1 MDDKT
6 DSLVQQY
13 GTRDPFELVEKMDLF
28 LSYQAL
34 GPNINGFYFAENSI
48 KFIVLNSEMP
58 RHVQKFTLCHELAHY
73 ILHANTNALLLSVR
87 NRQEYEA
94 DKFAMY
100 LLLPEEDLKE
110 YPERTID
117 DWASILGLPRETVEL
132 RF

>member
-6 DSLVQQY
+6 DSLVQAY
-13 GTRDPFELVEKMDLF
+13 GTRDPFELVEKLDVF
-28 LSYQAL
+28 LDYEPL
-34 GPNINGFYFAENSI
+34 GNSVNGFYYAKDDI
-48 KFIVLNSEMP
+48 KLIVLNSQTP
-58 RHVQKFTLCHELAHY
+58 RHIQRFTCCHELAHH
-73 ILHANTNALLLSVR
+73 ILHTNTNALLLSVQ

-117 DWASILGLPRETVEL
+117 DWASILGLPRETVAL

>member
-6 DSLVQQY
+6 DSLVLSY
-13 GTRDPFELVEKMDLF
+13 GTRDPFELVEKLDLF
-28 LSYQAL
+28 VDYEPL
-34 GPNINGFYFAENSI
+34 GNSVNGFYYSKDDI
-48 KFIVLNSEMP
+48 KLIVLNSEMP
-58 RHVQKFTLCHELAHY
+58 RHIQRFTLCHELAHH
-73 ILHANTNALLLSVR
+73 ILHANTNALLLSVQ

-100 LLLPEEDLKE
+100 LLLSESEIRE

-117 DWASILGLPRETVEL
+117 DWASIFGLPRETVAL

>member
-6 DSLVQQY
+6 DSLVQEH
-13 GTRDPFELVEKMDLF
+13 GTRDPFELVEKLDVILD
-28 LSYQAL
+28 YEPL
-34 GPNINGFYFAENSI
+34 GNSVNGFYYSKDDI
-48 KFIVLNSEMP
+48 KLIVLNSQMP
-58 RHVQKFTLCHELAHY
+58 RHIQKFTLCHELAHHV
-73 ILHANTNALLLSVR
+73 LHANTNALLLSVC

-100 LLLPEEDLKE
+100 LLLPETELKE

-117 DWASILGLPRETVEL
+117 DWACILGLPRETVAL

>member
-1 MDDKT
+1 MDEKT
-6 DSLVQQY
+6 DSLVRKF

-34 GPNINGFYFAENSI
+34 GSNINGLYFAEGGT

-58 RHVQKFTLCHELAHY
+58 RHIQRFTLCHELAHH
-73 ILHANTNALLLSVR
+73 ILHANTNALLLSVQ

-94 DKFAMY
+94 DKFAMH
-100 LLLPEEDLKE
+100 LLLPESELKE
-110 YPERTID
+110 YPYRTID
-117 DWASILGLPRETVEL
+117 DWAAILGLPRETVEL